1 MLFRS
6 RDYLKNVNLSAYRRL
21 QGRRCASRS
30 QFYSL
35 RCTRLSVHKI
45 SKSSPN
51 QSNSSCVD
59 ETEKYLR
66 GKLSKYTKDEI
77 VNAIIRHL
85 DYVEIDRL
93 VNVCWQLRALKE
105 REEQEQ
111 REMRQKSEMSKLKGY
126 IDEYN
131 KLVAEAREKGLTGM
145 PTEKIER
152 MSALITKI
160 RRLTK
165 V

>member
-1 MLFRS
+1 M
-6 RDYLKNVNLSAYRRL
+6 KN
-21 QGRRCASRS
+21 C
-30 QFYSL
+30 
-35 RCTRLSVHKI
+35 I
-45 SKSSPN
+45 
-51 QSNSSCVD
+51 D
-59 ETEKYLR
+59 ETKTYLR
-66 GKLSKYTKDEI
+66 GKLSKYTKGEI
-77 VNAIIRHL
+77 VDAIIRHF
-85 DYVEIDRL
+85 DYTEIDRL

-105 REEQEQ
+105 RDE
-111 REMRQKSEMSKLKGY
+111 RERREDCYRAEASELKAS

>member
-1 MLFRS
+1 M
-6 RDYLKNVNLSAYRRL
+6 N
-21 QGRRCASRS
+21 RC
-30 QFYSL
+30 
-35 RCTRLSVHKI
+35 I
-45 SKSSPN
+45 
-51 QSNSSCVD
+51 D

-66 GKLSKYTKDEI
+66 SKLSKYTKDEI
-77 VNAIIRHL
+77 VNAIIRHF
-85 DYVEIDRL
+85 DYTEIDRL
-93 VNVCWQLRALKE
+93 VNVCWQLRTMKE

-111 REMRQKSEMSKLKGY
+111 REDRQRAEASELKAS

-131 KLVAEAREKGLTGM
+131 KLVAEVREKGLTGI

-160 RRLTK
+160 WGLTK

>member
-1 MLFRS
+1 M
-6 RDYLKNVNLSAYRRL
+6 NH
-21 QGRRCASRS
+21 C
-30 QFYSL
+30 
-35 RCTRLSVHKI
+35 I
-45 SKSSPN
+45 
-51 QSNSSCVD
+51 D

-85 DYVEIDRL
+85 DYTEIDRL

-105 REEQEQ
+105 REEWER
-111 REMRQKSEMSKLKGY
+111 REDRNRTEVYELNAS